1 MSGVALPGHKLTRT
15 VCGGGLGA
23 PAAKANPSEGALSRA
38 HCEALRVANGGAWA
52 LRRPC
57 LGRAAAS
64 TGQCS
69 GAANLGGNSPDR
81 GLGPFGSAV
90 EGFT

>member
-38 HCEALRVANGGAWA
+38 HCEALRVASGGAEGA

-57 LGRAAAS
+57 LGPASAS
-64 TGQCS
+64 TGECTGEQYQ
-69 GAANLGGNSPDR
+69 
-81 GLGPFGSAV
+81 
-90 EGFT
+90 